1 MCEIKQINPTPACK
15 TKGLAKHSAPYNSH
29 PAKTYNTY
37 RMSPKQDRQKRDIH
51 EIFIG
56 LSPLRLLKFRK
67 NLSIPI
73 GIFFRKFK
81 NLCPQRSRQSVA
93 TL

>member
-1 MCEIKQINPTPACK
+1 
-15 TKGLAKHSAPYNSH
+15 
-29 PAKTYNTY
+29 
-37 RMSPKQDRQKRDIH
+37 MSPKQDRQKRDIH

-81 NLCPQRSRQSVA
+81 NLYSPAESPVCRDP
-93 TL
+93 LKKF